1 MSSIMIE
8 LHPEKLPL
16 LIIEQDGNKTSKYVY
31 ADQIIHMLAS
41 SVDENTMASFDQ
53 VALSS
58 PALPPGTVKYSKSAR
73 GKDYFFMTVD
83 ETSHDITYNQFSF
96 EDVSYPKMVFAFA
109 VAGKQLVE
117 VYCAA
122 YKDTFLRDTTE
133 LFRFP
138 YSNVHSNGK
147 LCYFTNEP
155 VHDLVQLQTFPYQWR
170 DVKNNDHI
178 YFAGET
184 NQIKD
189 TLFNVY
195 KRFEGQP
202 FDYNI
207 LTPMHKTFEAWAEEF
222 IRAN

>member
-1 MSSIMIE
+1 MSTIVIE

-16 LIIEQDGNKTSKYVY
+16 LIIEEDGNKTSKYVY
-31 ADQIIHMLAS
+31 ADQIIHMLTS
-41 SVDENTMASFDQ
+41 SVDEDITALNDEVT
-53 VALSS
+53 LSS

-83 ETSHDITYNQFSF
+83 EVTHDIQYNEFSF
-96 EDVSYPKMVFAFA
+96 EGVSYPKMVFAFA
-109 VAGKQLVE
+109 VAGKQLVGAS
-117 VYCAA
+117 CAT
-122 YKDTFLRDTTE
+122 YKDTFLRDKTE

-138 YSNVHSNGK
+138 YSNVHPDGK

-178 YFAGET
+178 YFAGQT
-184 NQIKD
+184 NQLKD

-207 LTPMHKTFEAWAEEF
+207 LCPMNKSFDAWAQEF